1 MQYFAT
7 EVYYYYYFTK
17 KPSFLERK
25 GGIPVVKIT
34 DFTMFLFRGETS
46 LVSRGEPEPGNGQE
60 VKSHPGNTVF
70 DHHMAEPGAGLT
82 TEHRDLN
89 EGRTSPDYAT
99 AESRILP
106 SYVPVSG
113 PQFPLHR
120 AVFVPEDASQTSG
133 DYGVPLH
140 AADDRDEEV
149 EYGQHEEEDHVA
161 QQPNK
166 DDSGGHDYEHKHF
179 YYPPTEQHFYY
190 KTESHQHH
198 EDHVFHHKEHHNHH
212 HEPHVF

>member
-1 MQYFAT
+1 
-7 EVYYYYYFTK
+7 
-17 KPSFLERK
+17 
-25 GGIPVVKIT
+25 
-34 DFTMFLFRGETS
+34 
-46 LVSRGEPEPGNGQE
+46 
-60 VKSHPGNTVF
+60 
-70 DHHMAEPGAGLT
+70 MAEPGAGLT

-166 DDSGGHDYEHKHF
+166 DDSGGLNAALRNILEAALSTALLSL
-179 YYPPTEQHFYY
+179 PPCFDERDLYLAIASISYTG
-190 KTESHQHH
+190 
-198 EDHVFHHKEHHNHH
+198 DLR
-212 HEPHVF
+212 